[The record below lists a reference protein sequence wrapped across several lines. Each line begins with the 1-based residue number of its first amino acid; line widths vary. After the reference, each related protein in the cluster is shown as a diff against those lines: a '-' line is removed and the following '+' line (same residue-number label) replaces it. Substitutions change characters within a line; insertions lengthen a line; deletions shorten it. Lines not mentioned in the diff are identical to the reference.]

1 MNVLV
6 YFLSS
11 LAIFGSAIRFYSK
24 YLSKEVGVDPQR
36 PTPAVQ
42 INDGKDYVP
51 TKFHVLFAHHFSS
64 IAGAGP
70 IIGPTMG
77 ILYGFVPGW
86 LWIVLGGIFI
96 GAVHDFTSLFV
107 SIREGGKSMA
117 EVARKT
123 LGNTGFVLVILF
135 TIVMIVLVTSAFL
148 SATAT
153 SLTSKWPISKL
164 LLPLDQTLLK
174 TEMTDDGTVL
184 GIIGGIA
191 SMSVVTITFFSP
203 LLGYLIYGRRIK
215 IYLAYSLAAPIC
227 ITSVVVGIYYPITFS
242 PETWMIIISVYV
254 LFAAGTPVWMI
265 LQPRDFI
272 NVQILYLGILALV
285 FSLLLGGASGLS
297 LKMPSFNIAEGVK
310 NLGFVWPML
319 FITIACGAISGFHSL
334 VTSGTDCK
342 QLSRETEAR
351 KIGYNGMILESVL
364 ALSVLLALGS
374 VLVFSEY
381 KSIVWPEVG
390 RSNPILAFALA
401 AGKLMHQS
409 LGISMAL
416 GSVFGILLVEGF
428 VITTLDTAVRLNRYL
443 FEELWGLIF
452 KKVPALFKIYWF
464 NSASAVIL
472 MWVLAYFNTFASL
485 WPIFGTA
492 NQLLA
497 ALALIAISTWLYLK
511 GKRNWFTLLPAI
523 FMILTTTVALLI
535 LFFQNYLPRRNLT
548 LMITDILLLVLSL
561 GVVYLSIKTV
571 GRILKD
577 KKSKSHGPILTA

>member
-11 LAIFGSAIRFYSK
+11 LAVFGLAIRFYSK
-24 YLSKEVGVDPQR
+24 YVSKEIGVDPQR
-36 PTPAVQ
+36 PTPAVR

-51 TKFHVLFAHHFSS
+51 TKFHVLFGHHFSS

-86 LWIVLGGIFI
+86 LWIVFGGIFM
-96 GAVHDFTSLFV
+96 GAVHDFSSLFV

-117 EVARKT
+117 EVARRT
-123 LGNTGFVLVILF
+123 LGNTGFVLFILF
-135 TIVMIVLVTSAFL
+135 TIVMLVLVTSAFL
-148 SATAT
+148 SAAAT

-164 LLPLDQTLLK
+164 GLPLDQTLLR
-174 TEMTDDGTVL
+174 TETTADGTVV

-191 SMSVVTITFFSP
+191 SMSVVIITFSSP
-203 LLGYLIYGRRIK
+203 LLGYLIYRRRIK
-215 IYLAYSLAAPIC
+215 TYLAYSLAALIC
-227 ITSVVVGIYYPITFS
+227 ITSIAVGVYYPITFS
-242 PETWMIIISVYV
+242 PETWMIIVSIYV
-254 LFAAGTPVWMI
+254 FVAAGIPVWMV

-272 NVQILYLGILALV
+272 NVQILYLGILGLV
-285 FSLLLGGASGLS
+285 FSLLLGGAGGLS
-297 LKMPSFNIAEGVK
+297 LKMPSFNMAEGIK

-342 QLSRETEAR
+342 QLSKEGEAR
-351 KIGYNGMILESVL
+351 KVGYNGMILESVL

-374 VLVFSEY
+374 VLVFSDY

-401 AGKLMHQS
+401 AGNLLHQS
-409 LGISMAL
+409 LGISVAL
-416 GSVFGILLVEGF
+416 GCVFGILMVEGF

-443 FEELWGLIF
+443 FEEVWGLIF
-452 KKVPALFKIYWF
+452 KKVPSLFKVYWF
-464 NSASAVIL
+464 NSALAVIL
-472 MWVLAYFNTFASL
+472 MWLLAYFNTFASL

-497 ALALIAISTWLYLK
+497 ALALIAISTWLYLR
-511 GKRNWFTLLPAI
+511 GKRNWFTLIPAL
-523 FMILTTTVALLI
+523 FMILTTTAALLI
-535 LFFQNYLPRRNLT
+535 LLFKNYLPKGNVT
-548 LMITDILLLVLSL
+548 LMITDILLLVLSS
-561 GVVYLSIKTV
+561 GVAYLSIKTV
-571 GRILKD
+571 GRLLKQ
-577 KKSKSHGPILTA
+577 KKTMKYGTVSGA

>member
-11 LAIFGSAIRFYSK
+11 LAVFGLAIRFYSK
-24 YLSKEVGVDPQR
+24 YVSKEIGVDPQR
-36 PTPAVQ
+36 PTPAVR

-51 TKFHVLFAHHFSS
+51 TKFHVLFGHHFSS

-86 LWIVLGGIFI
+86 LWIVFGGIFM
-96 GAVHDFTSLFV
+96 GAVHDFSSLFV

-117 EVARKT
+117 EVARRT
-123 LGNTGFVLVILF
+123 LGNTGFVLFILF
-135 TIVMIVLVTSAFL
+135 TIVMLVLVTSAFL
-148 SATAT
+148 SAAAT

-164 LLPLDQTLLK
+164 GLPLDQTLLR
-174 TEMTDDGTVL
+174 TETTEDGTVL

-191 SMSVVTITFFSP
+191 SMSVVIITFSSP
-203 LLGYLIYGRRIK
+203 LLGYLIYRRRIK
-215 IYLAYSLAAPIC
+215 TYLAYALAALIC
-227 ITSVVVGIYYPITFS
+227 ITSIAVGVYYPITFS
-242 PETWMIIISVYV
+242 PETWMIIVSIYV
-254 LFAAGTPVWMI
+254 FIAAGIPVWMV

-272 NVQILYLGILALV
+272 NVQILYLGILGLV
-285 FSLLLGGASGLS
+285 FSLLLGGAGGLS
-297 LKMPSFNIAEGVK
+297 LKMPSFNLAEGVK

-342 QLSRETEAR
+342 QLSKEGEAR
-351 KIGYNGMILESVL
+351 RVGYNGMILESVL

-374 VLVFSEY
+374 ILVFSDY

-401 AGKLMHQS
+401 AGNLFHQS
-409 LGISMAL
+409 LGISTAL
-416 GSVFGILLVEGF
+416 GCVFGILMVEGF

-443 FEELWGLIF
+443 FEEVWGLIF
-452 KKVPALFKIYWF
+452 KKVPSLFKVYWF
-464 NSASAVIL
+464 NSALAVIL
-472 MWVLAYFNTFASL
+472 MWLLAYFNTFASL

-497 ALALIAISTWLYLK
+497 ALALIAISTWLYLR
-511 GKRNWFTLLPAI
+511 GKRNWFTLIPAL
-523 FMILTTTVALLI
+523 FMILTTTAALLI
-535 LFFQNYLPRRNLT
+535 LLFKNYLPKGNVT
-548 LMITDILLLVLSL
+548 LMITDILLLVLSS
-561 GVVYLSIKTV
+561 GVAYLSIKTV
-571 GRILKD
+571 GRLLKQ
-577 KKSKSHGPILTA
+577 KKRAKYGTVSGA

>member
-6 YFLSS
+6 YFLLS
-11 LAIFGSAIRFYSK
+11 LGAFGLGIRFYSEFV
-24 YLSKEVGVDPQR
+24 SKEIGVNPKI

-51 TKFHVLFAHHFSS
+51 TKLHILFGHHFSS

-70 IIGPTMG
+70 ILGPTMG
-77 ILYGFVPGW
+77 ILYGFVPSW

-123 LGNTGFVLVILF
+123 LGNTGFVLFILF

-148 SATAT
+148 SAVATA
-153 SLTSKWPISKL
+153 LTSKWPILKL
-164 LLPLDQTLLK
+164 GLPLDQNLLR
-174 TEMTDDGTVL
+174 TEITKDGTVL

-191 SMSVVTITFFSP
+191 SMSVVIITFCSP
-203 LLGYLIYGRRIK
+203 FLGYLIYRRKIK
-215 IYLAYSLAAPIC
+215 TYLAYSLAAAIC
-227 ITSVVVGIYYPITFS
+227 IISIVVGVSHPITFS
-242 PETWMIIISVYV
+242 PEAWMIIVSIYV
-254 LFAAGTPVWMI
+254 FFAAGIPVWMI

-272 NVQILYLGILALV
+272 NVQILYLGILGLV
-285 FSLLLGGASGLS
+285 FSLLLGGINGLS
-297 LKMPSFNIAEGVK
+297 LKMPSFNLAEGVK
-310 NLGFVWPML
+310 NLGYVWPML

-342 QLSRETEAR
+342 QVSKEEDVKR
-351 KIGYNGMILESVL
+351 IGYNGMILESVL
-364 ALSVLLALGS
+364 ALSVLLAIGS
-374 VLVFSEY
+374 VLIFSDY

-401 AGKLMHQS
+401 AGKLLHQS
-409 LGISMAL
+409 LGVPVAL
-416 GSVFGILLVEGF
+416 GCVFGILMVEGF

-443 FEELWGLIF
+443 FEEVWGLIF
-452 KKVPALFKIYWF
+452 KKVPSLFKVYWF
-464 NSASAVIL
+464 NSGLAVVL

-511 GKRNWFTLLPAI
+511 GKRNWYTLLPAI
-523 FMILTTTVALLI
+523 FMIVTTTGALLI
-535 LFFQNYLPRRNLT
+535 LLFKNYLPKGNLT
-548 LMITDILLLVLSL
+548 LMITDILLLVLSS
-561 GVVYLSIKTV
+561 GVAYLSITTV
-571 GRILKD
+571 GRLLKE
-577 KKSKSHGPILTA
+577 KRLKRHGGISPA

>member
-11 LAIFGSAIRFYSK
+11 LFVFGLAIRFYSK
-24 YLSKEVGVDPQR
+24 YVSKEIGVDPKRQ
-36 PTPAVQ
+36 TPAVQ

-51 TKFHVLFAHHFSS
+51 TKFHVLFGHHFSS

-86 LWIVLGGIFI
+86 LWIVFGGVFM
-96 GAVHDFTSLFV
+96 GAVHDFSSLFV

-117 EVARKT
+117 EVARRT
-123 LGNTGFVLVILF
+123 LGNTGFVLFILF
-135 TIVMIVLVTSAFL
+135 TIVMLVLVTSAFL
-148 SATAT
+148 SAAAT

-164 LLPLDQTLLK
+164 GLPLDQTLLR
-174 TEMTDDGTVL
+174 TETTEDGTVL

-191 SMSVVTITFFSP
+191 SMSVVIITFSAP
-203 LLGYLIYGRRIK
+203 LLGYLIYRRKIK
-215 IYLAYSLAAPIC
+215 IYLAYALAALIC
-227 ITSVVVGIYYPITFS
+227 ITSIVVGIQYPISFS
-242 PETWMIIISVYV
+242 PETWMIIVSVYV
-254 LFAAGTPVWMI
+254 FIAAGIPVWMV

-272 NVQILYLGILALV
+272 NVQILYLGILGLV
-285 FSLLLGGASGLS
+285 FSLLLGGAGGLS
-297 LKMPSFNIAEGVK
+297 LKMPSFNLAEGVK

-342 QLSRETEAR
+342 QLSKETEAK
-351 KIGYNGMILESVL
+351 KIGYNGMLLESVL

-374 VLVFSEY
+374 VLVFSDY
-381 KSIVWPEVG
+381 RSIVWPEVG

-401 AGKLMHQS
+401 TGKLLHQS
-409 LGISMAL
+409 LGISTAL
-416 GSVFGILLVEGF
+416 GCVFGILMVEGF

-443 FEELWGLIF
+443 FEEVWGLIF
-452 KKVPALFKIYWF
+452 KKVPSFLKVYWF
-464 NSASAVIL
+464 NSALAVIL

-523 FMILTTTVALLI
+523 FMILTTTSALLI
-535 LFFQNYLPRRNLT
+535 LLFKNYLPRGNLT
-548 LMITDILLLVLSL
+548 LVITDILLLVLSS
-561 GVVYLSIKTV
+561 GVAYLSIKTI
-571 GRILKD
+571 GRLIKE
-577 KKSKSHGPILTA
+577 KRSKRHGAILTG

>member
-11 LAIFGSAIRFYSK
+11 LFIFGLAIRFYSK
-24 YLSKEVGVDPQR
+24 YVSKEIGVDPKR

-42 INDGKDYVP
+42 FDDGKDYVP
-51 TKFHVLFAHHFSS
+51 TKFHILFAHHFSS
-64 IAGAGP
+64 ISGAGP

-123 LGNTGFVLVILF
+123 LGNTGFVLIILF

-164 LLPLDQTLLK
+164 GLPLNQTLLR
-174 TEMTDDGTVL
+174 TEVTEEGTVL

-191 SMSVVTITFFSP
+191 SMSVVIITFSSP
-203 LLGYLIYGRRIK
+203 LLGYLIYRRKIK
-215 IYLAYSLAAPIC
+215 TYLAYSLAALIC
-227 ITSVVVGIYYPITFS
+227 ITSVVVGIYYPISFS
-242 PETWMIIISVYV
+242 PQTWMIIISVYV
-254 LFAAGTPVWMI
+254 LFAAGIPVWMV

-272 NVQILYLGILALV
+272 NVQILYLGILGLV
-285 FSLLLGGASGLS
+285 FSLLLGGANGLS

-310 NLGFVWPML
+310 NLGYVWPML

-342 QLSRETEAR
+342 QLSKESEAR
-351 KIGYNGMILESVL
+351 KIGYNGMLLESIL

-374 VLVFSEY
+374 VLIFSDY
-381 KSIVWPEVG
+381 KAIVWPEVG

-401 AGKLMHQS
+401 AGKLLNQS
-409 LGISMAL
+409 LGISVAL
-416 GSVFGILLVEGF
+416 GCVFGILMVEGF

-443 FEELWGLIF
+443 FEEVWGLIF
-452 KKVPALFKIYWF
+452 KKVPSLFKAYWF
-464 NSASAVIL
+464 NSGLAVIL

-511 GKRNWFTLLPAI
+511 GKRNWFTILPAV
-523 FMILTTTVALLI
+523 FMILTTTSALVI
-535 LFFQNYLPRRNLT
+535 LLFKNYLPGGNVT
-548 LMITDILLLVLSL
+548 LVITDILLLVLSL
-561 GVVYLSIKTV
+561 GVACLSIRTV
-571 GRILKD
+571 CRLLKE
-577 KKSKSHGPILTA
+577 KKSKKYGAILRG

>member
-6 YFLSS
+6 YFLLS
-11 LAIFGSAIRFYSK
+11 FGAFGLGIRFYSK
-24 YLSKEVGVDPQR
+24 FVSKEIGVNPKI

-51 TKFHVLFAHHFSS
+51 TKLHILFGHHFSS

-70 IIGPTMG
+70 ILGPTMG

-123 LGNTGFVLVILF
+123 LGNTGFVLFILF

-148 SATAT
+148 SAVATA
-153 SLTSKWPISKL
+153 LTSKWPILKL
-164 LLPLDQTLLK
+164 GLPLDQNLLR
-174 TEMTDDGTVL
+174 TEVTEDGTVL

-191 SMSVVTITFFSP
+191 SMSVVVITFCSP
-203 LLGYLIYGRRIK
+203 FLGYLIYRRKIK
-215 IYLAYSLAAPIC
+215 TYLAYSLAAAIC
-227 ITSVVVGIYYPITFS
+227 IISIVVGVSHPITFS
-242 PETWMIIISVYV
+242 PEAWMIIVSIYV
-254 LFAAGTPVWMI
+254 FFAAGIPVWMI

-272 NVQILYLGILALV
+272 NVQILYLGILGLV
-285 FSLLLGGASGLS
+285 FSLLLGGINGLS
-297 LKMPSFNIAEGVK
+297 LKMPSFNLAEGVK
-310 NLGFVWPML
+310 NLGYVWPML

-342 QLSRETEAR
+342 QVSKEEDVKR
-351 KIGYNGMILESVL
+351 IGYNGMILESVL
-364 ALSVLLALGS
+364 ALSVLLAIGS
-374 VLVFSEY
+374 VLIFSDY

-401 AGKLMHQS
+401 AGKLLHQS
-409 LGISMAL
+409 LGIPVAL
-416 GSVFGILLVEGF
+416 GCVFGILMVEGF

-443 FEELWGLIF
+443 FEEVWGLIF
-452 KKVPALFKIYWF
+452 KKVPSLFKVYWF
-464 NSASAVIL
+464 NSGLAVVL

-511 GKRNWFTLLPAI
+511 GKRNWYTLFPAI
-523 FMILTTTVALLI
+523 FMIVTTTGALLI
-535 LFFQNYLPRRNLT
+535 LLFKNYLPKGNLT
-548 LMITDILLLVLSL
+548 LMITDILLLILSS
-561 GVVYLSIKTV
+561 GVAYLSITTV
-571 GRILKD
+571 GRLLKE
-577 KKSKSHGPILTA
+577 KRLKRHGGISPA

>member
-6 YFLSS
+6 YFLSA
-11 LAIFGSAIRFYSK
+11 LAIFGLAIRFYSS
-24 YLSKEVGVDPQR
+24 YVSRQIGVDPKR

-51 TKFHVLFAHHFSS
+51 TKFHILFAHHFSS
-64 IAGAGP
+64 ISGAGP

-107 SIREGGKSMA
+107 SIREGGKSIA

-164 LLPLDQTLLK
+164 GLSLDQTLLR
-174 TEMTDDGTVL
+174 TEVTDDGTVL

-191 SMSVVTITFFSP
+191 SMSVVIITFCSP
-203 LLGYLIYGRRIK
+203 LLGYLIYRRKIK
-215 IYLAYSLAAPIC
+215 TYLAYSLAALIC
-227 ITSVVVGIYYPITFS
+227 IVSVLVGIYYPISFS

-254 LFAAGTPVWMI
+254 LFAAGIPVWMI

-272 NVQILYLGILALV
+272 NVQILYLGILGLV
-285 FSLLLGGASGLS
+285 FSLLLGGAGGLS
-297 LKMPSFNIAEGVK
+297 LKMPSFNIAEGIK
-310 NLGFVWPML
+310 HLGFVWPML

-342 QLSRETEAR
+342 QLSKEAEAR

-374 VLVFSEY
+374 VLVFSDY

-401 AGKLMHQS
+401 TGKLLNQS
-409 LGISMAL
+409 LGISTAL
-416 GSVFGILLVEGF
+416 GCVFGILMVEGF

-443 FEELWGLIF
+443 FEEVWGLIF
-452 KKVPALFKIYWF
+452 KKVPGLFKLYWF
-464 NSASAVIL
+464 NSALAVVL
-472 MWVLAYFNTFASL
+472 MWLLAYFNTFASL

-511 GKRNWFTLLPAI
+511 GKRNWFTLVPAL
-523 FMILTTTVALLI
+523 FMILTTTAALLI
-535 LFFQNYLPRRNLT
+535 LLFKDYLPTRNVT
-548 LMITDILLLVLSL
+548 LMITDILLLVLSS
-561 GVVYLSIKTV
+561 GVAYLSIKTV
-571 GRILKD
+571 ARLLKQ
-577 KKSKSHGPILTA
+577 KKTMKYGTVSGA